1 MRRRRNELEYP
12 TGPGETTTNDEAQ
25 KAIQDAE
32 GCFWRLSSCCY
43 PLHLLT
49 GTEDQLPEGRY

>member
-12 TGPGETTTNDEAQ
+12 TGPGETTTQDEAH

-32 GCFWRLSSCCY
+32 GLLLAAQKLLPTLSVF
-43 PLHLLT
+43 
-49 GTEDQLPEGRY
+49 

>member
-12 TGPGETTTNDEAQ
+12 TGPGETTSVDEAH

-32 GCFWRLSSCCY
+32 ALLRAAQKLLPTLSIF
-43 PLHLLT
+43 
-49 GTEDQLPEGRY
+49 

>member
-12 TGPGETTTNDEAQ
+12 TGPGETTTHDEAR

-32 GCFWRLSSCCY
+32 GLLKAARQLLPNLSIF
-43 PLHLLT
+43 
-49 GTEDQLPEGRY
+49 